1 MLKFK
6 CLLDYKEMSLS
17 CPKREKY
24 PSYLYQKE
32 RKKKQIKKSDDRWM
46 DFLRALYLSSQA
58 AMPLKSHL
66 DKVCK

>member
-32 RKKKQIKKSDDRWM
+32 RKKKKNR
-46 DFLRALYLSSQA
+46 
-58 AMPLKSHL
+58 
-66 DKVCK
+66 